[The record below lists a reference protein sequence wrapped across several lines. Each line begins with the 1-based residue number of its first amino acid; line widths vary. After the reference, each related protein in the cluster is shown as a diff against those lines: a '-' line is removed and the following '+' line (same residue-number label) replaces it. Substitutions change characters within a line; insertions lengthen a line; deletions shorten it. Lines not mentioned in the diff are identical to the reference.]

1 MGTKG
6 IARIVEVLETVKWN
20 GIKLKPNPIK
30 NIKHK
35 KQFLDY
41 IKEMDDEEF
50 LWEKFGGEKIEEEKK
65 KEIKMVDYP
74 DTEDE
79 GISTFNIFPTSKS
92 IQQHTKYAHSEK
104 SARKYSTTKCYK
116 TPF

>member
-1 MGTKG
+1 MFPHRIKVKWTLMSIYFYLKNNQPNDSDDDEEEMGTKG

-20 GIKLKPNPIK
+20 GIKLKQNPIK

-41 IKEMDDEEF
+41 IKEIDDEEF
-50 LWEKFGGEKIEEEKK
+50 LWEKFGGEKIEEKK
-65 KEIKMVDYP
+65 KEIKIVDYP

-79 GISTFNIFPTSKS
+79 
-92 IQQHTKYAHSEK
+92 
-104 SARKYSTTKCYK
+104 
-116 TPF
+116 